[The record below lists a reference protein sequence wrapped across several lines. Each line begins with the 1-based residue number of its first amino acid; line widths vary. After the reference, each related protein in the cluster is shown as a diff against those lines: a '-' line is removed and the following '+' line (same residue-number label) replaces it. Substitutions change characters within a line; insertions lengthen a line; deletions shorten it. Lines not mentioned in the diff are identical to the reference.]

1 MSVIRKVQVR
11 RGSAAAWSSANPVLS
26 SGEFGYDETNDKV
39 KIGDGATAWNSLAF
53 AHYKPSEVD
62 ASVPIINL
70 DDWGVHPG
78 NSAATNQ
85 TAIAN
90 LIAKIK
96 NSSEIN
102 RFHLRLNRA
111 GTFMLQRGT
120 GDYATR
126 KACILLPSNCK
137 FELGGETRLKLAS
150 GNSSYL
156 IRNDD
161 PINGNVNI
169 EVCGGIWDGNK
180 TGGQPSDYDTAPNQ
194 GWYETCLMFENVNW
208 LHLHD
213 LVFTDPAIWASFYT
227 KIQHGRFSDIHFD
240 QCDRDGIHFTGQ
252 NSDIHIERITGTC
265 HDNCIALSSWQGTYF
280 AGRMQ
285 LANGDPIRGSI
296 ERVKI
301 RDCTFD
307 DCDGPIAIFGT
318 DQEHCW
324 DVSIDGVYGSTGE
337 ESAGAIQV
345 VSYAQIGNGMDIKRL
360 SIENVNIQTRP
371 GEAAINVLGQSVKDL
386 RIRNLTVN
394 NGSGIVVAGD
404 AIESLS
410 IDGVY
415 NPTQYQTIQLGL
427 TGVPFYAKS
436 VQIDNVQVS
445 QGASTANVFNFQ
457 ANASWDEMQIGKL
470 SYRGSSTARLIQY
483 YGTTRRKINIDH
495 ASFSGGPGLFSG
507 PMDVYVDNLQ
517 TATQSYI
524 AEGNARVHAKLH
536 RCTTTSTPTNRCGSG
551 GIFTTDEQRLH
562 FVVTFSDL
570 AAIAATAGSLFS
582 TRLPRGAILTGASFK
597 HTTAFAGP
605 SIATVNL
612 QVRKTAGG
620 TALLGSPVTVS
631 AATNNTAPAEQAF
644 SQAFDINADPAF
656 DILATSTGA
665 NLQACTAGV
674 CYITVTYRIIGT
686 SH

>member
-1 MSVIRKVQVR
+1 MMAQEIIDNGDSGSVARSKINDNFFELYE
-11 RGSAAAWSSANPVLS
+11 ADLS
-26 SGEFGYDETNDKV
+26 N
-39 KIGDGATAWNSLAF
+39 
-53 AHYKPSEVD
+53 
-62 ASVPIINL
+62 VPIINL
-70 DDWGVHPG
+70 DDWGVSPN

-85 TAIAN
+85 AAIAN
-90 LIAKIK
+90 VVAKIK
-96 NSSEIN
+96 NSTEIN

-120 GDYATR
+120 GDYAVR

-180 TGGQPSDYDTAPNQ
+180 TGGQPSDYDIAPNQ
-194 GWYETCLMFENVNW
+194 GWYETILMFENVNR

-213 LVFTDPAIWASFYT
+213 IVFTDPAIWASFYT
-227 KIQHGRFSDIHFD
+227 KLRFGKFVDIHFD
-240 QCDRDGIHFTGQ
+240 NCDRDGIHFTGE
-252 NSDIHIERITGTC
+252 NSDLHIERITGTC
-265 HDNCIALSSWQGTYF
+265 HDNCIALSSWQGSYF

-285 LANGDPIRGSI
+285 LSDGSPLRGSI

-345 VSYAQIGNGMDIKRL
+345 VAYAQIGNGMDIKRL
-360 SIENVNIQTRP
+360 SIENVNIFTRP
-371 GEAAINVLGQSVKDL
+371 GEAAINLIAQSIKDV
-386 RIRNLTVN
+386 RIRNITTS
-394 NGSGIVVAGD
+394 NGQAIILAGSD
-404 AIESLS
+404 YESIL

-415 NPTQYQTIQLGL
+415 NPTQYQTLQFGQ
-427 TGVPFYAKS
+427 TGVPFNSKMI
-436 VQIDNVQVS
+436 QIDNIQVNQTS
-445 QGASTANVFNFQ
+445 SSAHIINLQS
-457 ANASWDEMQIGKL
+457 NASWDELQIGKL
-470 SYRGSSTARLIQY
+470 RYTGTNSTRLIQY
-483 YGTTRRKINIDH
+483 YGTIRQKINIDH
-495 ASFSGGPGLFSG
+495 ASFTGGPGIFNG
-507 PMDVYVDNLQ
+507 AMDVLINNFQ

-524 AEGNARVHAKLH
+524 AEGNARVYAKLH
-536 RCTTTSTPTNRCGSG
+536 RCTTSVTPTNRCGSG
-551 GIFTTDEQRLH
+551 GMFTTDEQRLNY
-562 FVVTFSDL
+562 VVTFSDL
-570 AAIAATAGSLFS
+570 SAAAATTSSLFV
-582 TRLPRGAILTGASFK
+582 TRLPRGAVLTGASFK
-597 HTTAFAGP
+597 HTTAFSGP
-605 SIATVNL
+605 GISGVTFQI
-612 QVRKTAGG
+612 RKTTGG
-620 TALLGSPVTVS
+620 TALLGSAVTVS
-631 AATNNTAPAEQAF
+631 SATNNLAPTEQTF
-644 SQAFDINADPAF
+644 NQSFDINSDPVF

-674 CYITVTYRIIGT
+674 CYITVTYKIIGT